1 VHTLR
6 KRCIEGITANDERC
20 LELLKGSLGVVTALA
35 PAIGYGAAAKV
46 VKQAQETRKPVGQV
60 LDEQGLMTAEEYNEL
75 LDPSKMLAPR
85 KLPNRK
91 AAEDK

>member
-1 VHTLR
+1 
-6 KRCIEGITANDERC
+6 
-20 LELLKGSLGVVTALA
+20 
-35 PAIGYGAAAKV
+35 V